1 MQLDRADSRSW
12 PRIHAR
18 LFTLVIALL
27 RTTIVCVL
35 LLLLVFNGTIIENT
49 SVLPLLIV
57 LERICVLSPTD
68 IAFMMT
74 EVKLWA
80 ILFGF
85 VHLACKTI
93 LVVLS

>member
-18 LFTLVIALL
+18 LFTIVVALL
-27 RTTIVCVL
+27 RTAVVCIL
-35 LLLLVFNGTIIENT
+35 LLRVFDRTFIENT
-49 SVLPLLIV
+49 SILPLLIV
-57 LERICVLSPTD
+57 LERICVLPSTD

-74 EVKLWA
+74 EVELWA
-80 ILFGF
+80 ILFSF
-85 VHLACKTI
+85 VHLVCKTI